1 MLDDYAIWTKILDV
15 YTISD
20 PPPLR
25 LVHYGKKETLALVSL
40 LEPEWDQPMLFGSN
54 VGDKRY
60 DTCFSGRSFT
70 KWGVV
75 SRMPKFNIPKK
86 LEEVMTPES
95 ESLGLSSEYEYRRL
109 LQYLKANSRDP
120 ARPLKPFPVSRR

>member
-40 LEPEWDQPMLFGSN
+40 LEPEWDQPMIFGSN
-54 VGDKRY
+54 VGEK
-60 DTCFSGRSFT
+60 DTTPASVVDPSQ

-120 ARPLKPFPVSRR
+120 SRPLKPFPVSRR